1 MINRL
6 QSTHGKKK
14 RKVLIWC
21 VTSLWIIGACTT
33 GTNNSAEPAVQF
45 QEIKGETQGTTYTI
59 KVVNGSVEI
68 EKQIIDS
75 ILHAF
80 DLSLSGYLSESI
92 ISQLNASDSS
102 FQIPRSDSF
111 FINCL
116 TVSEKIATQTNGS
129 FDPTVLPLM
138 ELWGFLKDSK
148 NIPSQ
153 SQIDS
158 TLAFIGFNNTSLWR
172 IEEDKQGHSFIKKDA
187 RLKLDFNAIA
197 QGYSVDVIADFLRK
211 KGCKDFYVEI
221 GGELVLSGN
230 NSEGTAWRIGIDK
243 PVTSNDGKGGRVI
256 SAVLSVRN
264 KGIATSGNYRKF
276 YEKNGKIY
284 AHTLHPKT
292 GRPAEN
298 ELLSATVVAENA
310 AEADGMAT
318 AFMVM
323 GLKESKQFLT
333 THPEYEAFFIFTEKE
348 NEISSFATNGMNKM
362 LEK

>member
-14 RKVLIWC
+14 RKVLTWC
-21 VTSLWIIGACTT
+21 VTSLWILGACTS
-33 GTNNSAEPAVQF
+33 GPNNSAEHAAQL

-68 EKQIIDS
+68 EKQAIDS

-80 DLSLSGYLSESI
+80 DLSLSGYHTESI
-92 ISQLNASDSS
+92 ISQLNASEST
-102 FQIPRSDSF
+102 FEIPRSDLF
-111 FINCL
+111 FIHCL
-116 TVSEKIATQTNGS
+116 AVSEKIAKQTNGS
-129 FDPTVLPLM
+129 FDPTVLPLIA
-138 ELWGFLKDSK
+138 LWGFLKNTEK
-148 NIPSQ
+148 IPSQ
-153 SQIDS
+153 LQIDS
-158 TLAFIGFNNTSLWR
+158 TLAFIGFNNTKLWR
-172 IEEDKQGHSFIKKDA
+172 LEENKQGHAFIKKDA

-197 QGYSVDVIADFLRK
+197 QGYSVDVIADYLRK
-211 KGCKDFYVEI
+211 KGCEDFYVEI
-221 GGELVLSGN
+221 GGELVVSGS

-243 PVTSNDGKGGRVI
+243 PVSSNDGKGSRVI
-256 SAVLSVRN
+256 SAVLSVQN

-276 YEKNGKIY
+276 YKKGGKIY

-323 GLKESKQFLT
+323 GLKESKQFLAS
-333 THPEYEAFFIFTEKE
+333 HQEYEAFFIFTEKE
-348 NEISSFATNGMNKM
+348 NEISSFATKGMNKM